1 MRTLEIRHEVWPI
14 SGAFTISR
22 GSRTEVDLLAV
33 EIGDEGVRGR
43 AECVPY
49 PRYGESIES
58 VIAEIEAAR
67 AAIEAGIH
75 RGDLLDAMKPGAAR
89 NGVDCALW
97 DLEAKHLGE
106 RVWDMATLREPKDVL
121 TAYTISIDTPQKMQ
135 AAASSAIHMPLLKVK
150 LDGDVILERLEAV
163 RSGSPSATIIV
174 DANEAWSIDDLVTIE
189 DRMDALGVILIEQ
202 PLPAGKDGALKE
214 IDYSIPLCADESF
227 HNVDDLD
234 EISERYQC
242 VNVKLDKT
250 GGLTEGLR
258 VAKAARDRGLMIM
271 VGCMLCT
278 SLGVAPALM
287 LESFADYVDLDGPL
301 LLARDH
307 SPGIPIN
314 GALMGAPPVDLW
326 G

>member
-14 SGAFTISR
+14 DGAFTISR

-33 EIGDEGVRGR
+33 EIGDEGLRGR

-58 VIAEIEAAR
+58 VITEIETAR

-75 RGDLLDAMKPGAAR
+75 RGDLLGTMKPGAAR

-97 DLEAKHLGE
+97 DLEAKHLSE

-121 TAYTISIDTPQKMQ
+121 TAYTISIDTPEKMQ
-135 AAASSAIHMPLLKVK
+135 AAARSASDMPLLKVK
-150 LDGDVILERLEAV
+150 LDGDLILERLEAV
-163 RSGSPSATIIV
+163 RSGSPGATIIV

-189 DRMDALGVILIEQ
+189 GRMNALGVVLIEQ
-202 PLPAGKDGALKE
+202 PLPAGKDAALKE
-214 IDYSIPLCADESF
+214 IDYAIPLCADESF
-227 HNVDDLD
+227 HNVDDFD
-234 EISERYQC
+234 DIAECYQC
-242 VNVKLDKT
+242 VNIKLDKT

-307 SPGIPIN
+307 SPGIPMN